1 MYQKREWFYKASRI
15 VQDFDWISTSSKI
28 KRMSYVNVLS
38 VVLQKS
44 LTRVEFLQ
52 IKKWIN

>member
-1 MYQKREWFYKASRI
+1 MNVSKREWFYKASRI

-38 VVLQKS
+38 VVLKK
-44 LTRVEFLQ
+44 EFY
-52 IKKWIN
+52 